1 MLTSQTTISYQE
13 WDDSTTNGQPD
24 FLSWQDE
31 GYQSV
36 SQEIRNEGAITEYD
50 ALGRA
55 FRTIDDNG
63 RISETLYDKRGL
75 AVETRSELPDENGEG
90 VWLVSRTVYDKKG
103 RAIYST
109 GSFPLGNT
117 DPLVDG
123 PERVTSYGYDILG
136 RLVSVRE
143 DATPTNTTDDP
154 QVETD
159 YTFDP
164 QGRMDTQTTTAGTA
178 ASVTTDYD
186 YDALGR
192 LDTQTDSDQ
201 SGNVLASYDYEVR
214 ADGKRTSLDETVWF
228 DANDDDIRQAG
239 EVKSTSYDWTYDDV
253 GRLTDEAITHFD
265 SGVSQAEKFEYDLT
279 GNRTKLEKDTGYSGT
294 FVPDEVFAYDYD
306 AGDRLEFEYLDSDN
320 NGTTDQTTA
329 YAYDQT
335 QQTEKAVTAGAVTV
349 SKQIF
354 GYNLQG
360 RMASVTNEGYDSTA
374 ISVAR
379 TNQLQLR
386 LQVVPSQ
393 TRQRERN
400 RHQRSPSDIWTETSS
415 TEFLADHHNH
425 TGYTQTIRETTTN
438 ADGHQN
444 DRLHLRS

>member
-1 MLTSQTTISYQE
+1 MSGGETPT
-13 WDDSTTNGQPD
+13 GD
-24 FLSWQDE
+24 FVE
-31 GYQSV
+31 
-36 SQEIRNEGAITEYD
+36 RFEYD
-50 ALGRA
+50 SRGRETLHVSFEGVVSENVYDAYGRLSAMNYYASEADYPDTIAETWSYEYDERGRKA
-55 FRTIDDNG
+55 FAQKTVAGTGVTRT
-63 RISETLYDKRGL
+63 ETTLYDDRGRII
-75 AVETRSELPDENGEG
+75 AEISDEG
-90 VWLVSRTVYDKKG
+90 VLGYSYDSFG
-103 RAIYST
+103 RMTST
-109 GSFPLGNT
+109 SVFDAGA

-360 RMASVTNEGYDSTA
+360 RMSSVTNEGYDS
-374 ISVAR
+374 SGNLQFAR
-379 TNQLQLR
+379 TNPLHLR
-386 LQVVPSQ
+386 CQVVPGRS
-393 TRQRERN
+393 RQ
-400 RHQRSPSDIWTETSS
+400 
-415 TEFLADHHNH
+415 
-425 TGYTQTIRETTTN
+425 
-438 ADGHQN
+438 
-444 DRLHLRS
+444 